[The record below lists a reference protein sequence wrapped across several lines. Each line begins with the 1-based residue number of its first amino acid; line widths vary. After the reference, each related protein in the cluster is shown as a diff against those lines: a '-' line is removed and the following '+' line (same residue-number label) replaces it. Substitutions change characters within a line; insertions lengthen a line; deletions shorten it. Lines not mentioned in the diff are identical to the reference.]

1 MAKDEIVRSADQ
13 PVVLP
18 VVGRGHHREEVGRW

>member
-1 MAKDEIVRSADQ
+1 MAKDEIVRSADR

-18 VVGRGHHREEVGRW
+18 VGHHHREEVGRS